1 MTLKLKIH
9 KSHIS
14 GNVPITVTGADGKTV
29 QISAANLQA
38 ARQSGGKPDFRNE
51 FSHLPVRSITVKT
64 SFYAGGSICL
74 NIGINISGTLT
85 VPGPDGK
92 PVQISQTALQ
102 NAQNAMFTCE

>member
-38 ARQSGGKPDFRNE
+38 ARQSGGKQNFRNE
-51 FSHLPVRSITVKT
+51 ISHIEIKHPP
-64 SFYAGGSICL
+64 
-74 NIGINISGTLT
+74 SG
-85 VPGPDGK
+85 
-92 PVQISQTALQ
+92 QSQ
-102 NAQNAMFTCE
+102 